1 MAIKTYIIADA
12 RFFDEDA
19 AKQQEMSIEDYNNGI
34 VNNINSIVKDDE
46 AAHFVFFGVITKG
59 TFEQTKELFS
69 KIAGLKS
76 IIDYNYNQTQFTKD
90 QWKEI
95 GFTQVWTN
103 SCAEE
108 AIINGNKTYIIIE
121 IEEGNLEKV
130 LSLGYYVAIAES
142 LIGMQDTYKD
152 RLLNI
157 SIGNWGLYPIELEE
171 ELPRI
176 FNDQELFLTMKEDTP
191 EC

>member
-1 MAIKTYIIADA
+1 MAIKTYIVADA

-34 VNNINSIVKDDE
+34 VNNINSVVKDNE

-59 TFEQTKELFS
+59 TFEQTRELFS

-108 AIINGNKTYIIIE
+108 AIVNGNKTYVIIE

-142 LIGMQDTYKD
+142 LVGMQDTYKD

>member
-1 MAIKTYIIADA
+1 
-12 RFFDEDA
+12 
-19 AKQQEMSIEDYNNGI
+19 MSIEDYNNGI
-34 VNNINSIVKDDE
+34 VNNINSVVKDDE

-108 AIINGNKTYIIIE
+108 AIINGNKTYVIIE

-142 LIGMQDTYKD
+142 LVGMQDTYKD

>member
-1 MAIKTYIIADA
+1 MAIKTYIVADA

-34 VNNINSIVKDDE
+34 VNNINSVVKDNE

-108 AIINGNKTYIIIE
+108 AIVNGNKTYVIIE

-142 LIGMQDTYKD
+142 LVSMQDTYKD

>member
-1 MAIKTYIIADA
+1 MAIKTYIVADA

-34 VNNINSIVKDDE
+34 VNNINSVVKDDE

-108 AIINGNKTYIIIE
+108 AIVNGNKTYVIIE

-142 LIGMQDTYKD
+142 LVGMQDTYKD

-157 SIGNWGLYPIELEE
+157 SIGNWGLYPIELEK

-176 FNDQELFLTMKEDTP
+176 FNDQELFLTMKEDIP

>member
-1 MAIKTYIIADA
+1 MAIKTYIVADA

-34 VNNINSIVKDDE
+34 VNNINSVVKDNE

-108 AIINGNKTYIIIE
+108 AIVNGNKTYVIIE

-142 LIGMQDTYKD
+142 LVGMQDTYKD

-176 FNDQELFLTMKEDTP
+176 FNDQELFLTMKEDTS

>member
-1 MAIKTYIIADA
+1 MAIKTYIVADA

-34 VNNINSIVKDDE
+34 VNNINSVVKDNE

-108 AIINGNKTYIIIE
+108 AIVNGNKTYVIIE

-142 LIGMQDTYKD
+142 LVGMQDTYKD